1 MGIQED
7 ANKLLDYIY
16 KEYVDDG
23 KSINPRTLL
32 DKFKPEGWD
41 GKKIDRAIKYLK
53 SIGAIDITLMMGNDE
68 GIQNFIMG
76 GLTPEGIKM
85 AEK

>member
-16 KEYVDDG
+16 KEYVDNERMID
-23 KSINPRTLL
+23 PTTLL
-32 DKFKPEGWD
+32 TEFKTKGWD
-41 GKKIDRAIKYLK
+41 GKRIDRGIKYLK
-53 SIGAIDITLMMGNDE
+53 NIGAIDITLMLGNQE
-68 GIQNFIMG
+68 GVQNFILG